1 MAAKK
6 TGSKRTKK
14 GSTDGAS
21 LADLKSRVSKALAL
35 VGQIGAL
42 FPEAVSLSTDD
53 RMHSQGKLR
62 VGEDKALLAILD
74 GIDAEPAVFSSLA
87 DKDQG
92 HDDKVVE
99 TDLLR
104 ERLARMTQFTKV
116 SDALARAAALLGD
129 TALATGDQV
138 KPITLA
144 AYAIAKPVAE
154 NDKTM
159 RTAIADALS
168 FYGRIGK
175 AGAKSKAK
183 KRIAK
188 T

>member
-6 TGSKRTKK
+6 TRSKRKS
-14 GSTDGAS
+14 GASGAGAS

-35 VGQIGAL
+35 ADQIEAL

-62 VGEDKALLAILD
+62 MGEDKALLAVLD

-104 ERLARMTQFTKV
+104 ERLARMTQYSKV
-116 SDALARAAALLGD
+116 SDALGSVAALLGD

-138 KPITLA
+138 KPIALA

-175 AGAKSKAK
+175 AGAKSKARK
-183 KRIAK
+183 KAAK
-188 T
+188 S